1 MRMKRQAQRAL
12 DFTGTHLTIT
22 NQYYAKYRAISNIL
36 EKSPELVDVVH
47 QDLAKPLARV
57 NRKAGRGGR
66 QHQFSSENVLRILL
80 CQVLEGESLR
90 GIVVRVDDSHFLRQF
105 VGVDYAA
112 MMDFTT
118 LCKLRNAIRPE
129 TWHEVN
135 RRLAER
141 ALREEL
147 IGGTRLRVDTT
158 AVETNIHYP
167 TDSSLLWDV
176 YRVLARLI
184 VKLREMDADLVGT
197 RRLQTRRAKRLQ
209 QKIARRA
216 AKKRHDRDRL
226 KPLYSELI
234 GLVETVVTWTVEL
247 RDAVKRGQHVAC
259 RDVLDVVRLEAIG
272 REMDHYARLA
282 NRVIEQARRRVLQ
295 GESVPNADKIFSIFE
310 EHTELLIR
318 GKAGKE
324 IEFGHMVQIEQVEGK
339 FITGYEV
346 YETRPLEYEQ
356 VDAVLKRHA
365 ELFGAHPAQLAADKG
380 YYESTEAL
388 ARLREKV
395 PVVSIAKKGRRTEE
409 ETAIEHDPLFR
420 HAQRFRAGV
429 EGTISF
435 LKRVLRLGRCLN
447 KGWKHFVA
455 TVAQT
460 VFAHNLLILA
470 RC

>member
-1 MRMKRQAQRAL
+1 MKSQPQRAL
-12 DFTGTHLTIT
+12 DFSGTHLTIT
-22 NQYYAKYRAISNIL
+22 NQYYAKYRAISNVL
-36 EKSPELVDVVH
+36 EKSPELVELVH

-66 QHQFSSENVLRILL
+66 QHQFTSENVLRVLL
-80 CQVLEGESLR
+80 CQVIEGESLR
-90 GIVVRVDDSHFLRQF
+90 GIVVRIDDSHFLRQF

-129 TWHEVN
+129 TWYEVN

-147 IGGTRLRVDTT
+147 IEGTRLRVDTT

-167 TDSSLLWDV
+167 TDSSLLWDA

-184 VKLREMDADLVGT
+184 VKVREIDPDLVGT
-197 RRLQTRRAKRLQ
+197 RRLQTRQAKRLQ

-216 AKKRHDRDRL
+216 AKRKHDRDRL
-226 KPLYSELI
+226 KPLYCELI
-234 GLVETVVTWTVEL
+234 RQVEAVVTWTVEL
-247 RDAVKRGQHVAC
+247 RDAVKSAKRAAH
-259 RDVLDVVRLEAIG
+259 RDALDVVKLETIG
-272 REMDHYARLA
+272 CEMDHYARLA
-282 NRVIEQARRRVLQ
+282 GKVIDQARRRVLQ
-295 GESVPNADKIFSIFE
+295 SEPVPNTDKIFSIFE

-346 YETRPLEYEQ
+346 YQARPIEYEQ
-356 VDAVLKRHA
+356 LDGVLKRHA
-365 ELFGAHPAQLAADKG
+365 ALFGAHPAELAADKG
-380 YYESTEAL
+380 YYQSTETL
-388 ARLREKV
+388 TKLRQKV
-395 PVVSIAKKGRRTEE
+395 PVVSIAKKGRRTEQ

-435 LKRVLRLGRCLN
+435 LKRVLRLARCLN

>member
-1 MRMKRQAQRAL
+1 MKRQAQRAL
-12 DFTGTHLTIT
+12 DFSGTHLTIT
-22 NQYYAKYRAISNIL
+22 KEYYAKYRAISTFL
-36 EKSPELVDVVH
+36 EKSPEIVDLVH
-47 QDLAKPLARV
+47 KDLASPLARV
-57 NRKAGRGGR
+57 NRRAGRGGR

-80 CQVLEGESLR
+80 CQVIEGESLR
-90 GIVVRVDDSHFLRQF
+90 GIVVRIDDSHLLRRF

-118 LCKLRNAIRPE
+118 LCKLKNAIRPE

-135 RRLAER
+135 RLLAER
-141 ALREEL
+141 ALKEEL
-147 IGGTRLRVDTT
+147 IEGTRLRVDTT

-184 VKLREMDADLVGT
+184 VKLREIDGDLVGS

-234 GLVETVVTWTVEL
+234 RLVEEVVSWTVEL
-247 RDAVKRGQHVAC
+247 RDAIKRGEETSC
-259 RDVLDVVRLEAIG
+259 RDALDVVKIEAIG
-272 REMDHYARLA
+272 REMDHYASLA
-282 NRVIEQARRRVLQ
+282 GRVVGQARRRVLQ
-295 GESVPNADKIFSIFE
+295 AESVPNAEKIFSIFE

-324 IEFGHMVQIEQVEGK
+324 IEFGHMVQIEQVGSK

-346 YETRPLEYEQ
+346 YETKPIEYEQ
-356 VDAVLKRHA
+356 VDGVLKRHA
-365 ELFGAHPAQLAADKG
+365 ALFGKHPEEFSADKG

-388 ARLREKV
+388 AKLRTKV

-435 LKRVLRLGRCLN
+435 LKRILRLARCFN
-447 KGWKHFVA
+447 KGWNHFAA

-460 VFAHNLLILA
+460 VFAHNLIILA

>member
-1 MRMKRQAQRAL
+1 MKRQAQRGL
-12 DFTGTHLTIT
+12 DFSGSHLTIT
-22 NQYYAKYRAISNIL
+22 NEYYAKYRAISSVL
-36 EKSPELVDVVH
+36 DGSPELIELLH
-47 QDLAKPLARV
+47 KDLSKPLARV
-57 NRKAGRGGR
+57 NGKGGCGGR

-80 CQVLEGESLR
+80 CQVIEGESLR
-90 GIVVRVDDSHFLRQF
+90 EIVVRIDDSHFLRRF
-105 VGVDYAA
+105 VGVDNAP

-118 LCKLRNAIRPE
+118 LCKLKNAIRPK
-129 TWHEVN
+129 TWHAVN

-141 ALREEL
+141 ALAAEL
-147 IGGTRLRVDTT
+147 IDGTRLRIDTT

-184 VKLREMDADLVGT
+184 VKLREIEADLVGR

-216 AKKRHDRDRL
+216 VKKGDDRNRL

-234 GLVETVVTWTVEL
+234 RLVEGLVVWTADLRVALERGENVRCRGAIELVE
-247 RDAVKRGQHVAC
+247 
-259 RDVLDVVRLEAIG
+259 LEAISCQMERYVTLG
-272 REMDHYARLA
+272 R
-282 NRVIEQARRRVLQ
+282 RVVDQARRRVLQ
-295 GESVPNADKIFSIFE
+295 GESVPNAEKLFSIFE
-310 EHTELLIR
+310 EHTELLKR

-324 IEFGHMVQIEQVEGK
+324 IEFGHMIQIEQVDGK
-339 FITGYEV
+339 FITGYKVFDTKPIEHKQLD
-346 YETRPLEYEQ
+346 T
-356 VDAVLKRHA
+356 ALKRHVK
-365 ELFGAHPAQLAADKG
+365 LFGEHPEELAADKG

-388 ARLREKV
+388 ADLRTRV
-395 PVVSIAKKGRRTEE
+395 RVVSIAKKGRRTEE

-420 HAQRFRAGV
+420 HAQRFRAGI

-435 LKRVLRLGRCLN
+435 LKRVLRLARCFN
-447 KGWKHFVA
+447 KGWQHFAA

-460 VFAHNLLILA
+460 VLAHNLLILA